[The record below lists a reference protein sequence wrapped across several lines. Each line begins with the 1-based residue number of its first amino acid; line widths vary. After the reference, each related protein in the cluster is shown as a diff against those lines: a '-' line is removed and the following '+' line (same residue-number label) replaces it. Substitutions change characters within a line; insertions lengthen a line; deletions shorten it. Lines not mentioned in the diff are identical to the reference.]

1 MTGSFTVLNPASA
14 PAQGSLTDKKSEF
27 IADICHVDELAQA
40 VSFVE
45 TIRERHPKARHVA
58 YAAICGDQGR
68 LAERMSDDGEPSG
81 TAGKPILDVLRANR
95 LTDCVVTVTRYFGGI
110 LLGSGGLTRAYSSAA
125 SLAVKAADTARIA
138 TCVRLRMTVGYPQLD
153 TLTHLIAQSD
163 GVRDNEQYTD
173 VVRLDALIEQSKAQ
187 AFSARVVEAFSGSV
201 HAERIG
207 VEHRAIQ

>member
-1 MTGSFTVLNPASA
+1 M
-14 PAQGSLTDKKSEF
+14 
-27 IADICHVDELAQA
+27 
-40 VSFVE
+40 
-45 TIRERHPKARHVA
+45 
-58 YAAICGDQGR
+58 
-68 LAERMSDDGEPSG
+68 
-81 TAGKPILDVLRANR
+81 
-95 LTDCVVTVTRYFGGI
+95 
-110 LLGSGGLTRAYSSAA
+110 
-125 SLAVKAADTARIA
+125 AVKAADAARIA

-163 GVRDNEQYTD
+163 GVRDNERYTD